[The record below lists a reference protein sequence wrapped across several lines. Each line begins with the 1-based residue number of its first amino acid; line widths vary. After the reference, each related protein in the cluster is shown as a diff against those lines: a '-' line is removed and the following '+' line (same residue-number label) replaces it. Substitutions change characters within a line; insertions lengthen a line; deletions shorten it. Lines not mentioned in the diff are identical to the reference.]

1 MIEIKAPDSR
11 TAVVEYQIM
20 RPRIFLAGSIAMGMA
35 EPWQDE
41 IVAIL
46 RNTDALIFNPRRDDW
61 DSSWKQDISDERF
74 AEQVRWELTHLELA
88 DKVFVYFD
96 PNTQA
101 PITLLELGR
110 QAEQGNVA
118 AVCCP
123 DGFWRKGNVQII
135 CDVYGIKLLENKED
149 FYAEIKRQCS

>member
-1 MIEIKAPDSR
+1 MIEFQAPRMMSAAVDYLCR
-11 TAVVEYQIM
+11 TS
-20 RPRIFLAGSIAMGMA
+20 IFLAGSIAMGAA

-41 IVAIL
+41 IVQL
-46 RNTDALIFNPRRDDW
+46 LKDTDMLIFNPRRADW
-61 DSSWKQDISDERF
+61 DSSWKQDISDEQFR
-74 AEQVRWELTHLELA
+74 EQVQWELNHLELA
-88 DKVFVYFD
+88 EKVFIYFD

-123 DGFWRKGNVQII
+123 DGFWRKGNVQVL
-135 CDVYGIKLLENKED
+135 CDWYEIPLIETKEE
-149 FYAEIKRQCS
+149 FYVEIKRQCS